1 MTDDVRTIRAFNR
14 TVTRRLGV
22 LNEKYLGREHPL
34 IESRLLFEIG
44 ADGALIRDLRARLGL
59 DSGFLSR
66 TLRALEG
73 KRLLNTI
80 KLQGDGRTRFA
91 KLTRQGAAELRRID
105 ALSNKL
111 AESLVAPLTGE
122 QTRRLIS
129 AMAEVDRLLR
139 ASGVEIAQAL
149 PDSPEARRCLDRYFD
164 ELASRFEGG
173 FDRDT
178 GRASDVE
185 GFVPPDGTFLVA
197 QLFGTPVGCGALRA
211 LGNGVGEIKRM
222 WLAPEMRGLG
232 VGRRLLEALERAACE
247 RKMRAIRLDTHESL
261 TGAIQ
266 FYRVSGYRE
275 IARYNDN
282 PYAHHWFGK
291 TLTTR
296 RRTCGR

>member
-1 MTDDVRTIRAFNR
+1 MTDDVMTIRAFNR

-44 ADGALIRDLRARLGL
+44 ADGVLVRDLRARLGL

-80 KLQGDGRTRFA
+80 KHRVDGRTRFV

-105 ALSNKL
+105 VLSNKL
-111 AESLVAPLTGE
+111 AESLVAPLTGK
-122 QTRRLIS
+122 QTSRLIS
-129 AMAEVDRLLR
+129 AMADVDRLLR
-139 ASGVEIAQAL
+139 ASGVEIAQTL
-149 PDSPEARRCLDRYFD
+149 PGSSEARWCLEQYFD

-173 FDRDT
+173 FDRDA
-178 GRASDVE
+178 GMAYDVE
-185 GFVPPDGTFLVA
+185 CFVPPDGTFLVA
-197 QLFGTPVGCGALRA
+197 QLFGTSVGCGALRT
-211 LGNGVGEIKRM
+211 LGGGVGEIKRM

-232 VGRRLLEALERAACE
+232 VGRRLLAALEHAACE

-261 TGAIQ
+261 TEAIQ
-266 FYRVSGYRE
+266 FYRLSGYRE
-275 IARYNDN
+275 IARYNNN
-282 PYAHHWFGK
+282 PYAHHWFDK
-291 TLTTR
+291 TLTMR
-296 RRTCGR
+296 RRA